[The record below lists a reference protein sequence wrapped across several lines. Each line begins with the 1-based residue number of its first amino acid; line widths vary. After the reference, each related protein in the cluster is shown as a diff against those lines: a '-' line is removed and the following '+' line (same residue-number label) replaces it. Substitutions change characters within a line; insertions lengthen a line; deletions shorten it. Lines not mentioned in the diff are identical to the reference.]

1 MARFVKIARRE
12 GGYAFINVDL
22 ITLIEV
28 SASNAD
34 ASIVRFDKDNTVTV
48 AQRVD
53 DLYKAI
59 SDVNLPNN

>member
-1 MARFVKIARRE
+1 MARFAKIARRE